1 MFDHMLSIVLGVKHK
16 SFNNKQMKSTKL
28 MLAVIATLLITWTL
42 MSLIGYA
49 LSDASLR
56 ECYTHGGTLM
66 LMLVFGWIPSAIV
79 GYDLNDKLK
88 NY

>member
-1 MFDHMLSIVLGVKHK
+1 
-16 SFNNKQMKSTKL
+16 MKDTRL

-42 MSLIGYA
+42 MSLIGWA
-49 LSDASLR
+49 LSDDASLR

-66 LMLVFGWIPSAIV
+66 LMLIFGWIPSAIV
-79 GYDLNDKLK
+79 ACDLYKKLN